1 MTGGYTTDSG
11 YTWHIKTD
19 KTEMMTMS
27 GNNWKFLA
35 SANLPMPLVDHAA
48 LTLNNQV
55 YLFGN
60 LSEL

>member
-27 GNNWKFLA
+27 GNNWRLVN
-35 SANLPMPLVDHAA
+35 SANLPIAIVDSAA
-48 LTLNNQV
+48 LTINNQV

-60 LSEL
+60 LSK

>member
-1 MTGGYTTDSG
+1 MTGGYAMNG
-11 YTWHIKTD
+11 ENRNTD